1 MPDVCRIGDLGVG
14 VCHLHDHPRSFVT
27 TFVSAD
33 PIVDVNGRQ
42 MMRVGDIGVTSCGHR
57 TIATTGSGTVVG
69 SNGLPV
75 HRVGDVGIVEGGGGV
90 YVAITGSHDTEAGG

>member
-42 MMRVGDIGVTSCGHR
+42 MMRVGDIGVTSAV
-57 TIATTGSGTVVG
+57 IEPLL
-69 SNGLPV
+69 LPV
-75 HRVGDVGIVEGGGGV
+75 AELL
-90 YVAITGSHDTEAGG
+90 